1 MLKILK
7 YSFYD
12 LMRSRWSY
20 VYFAFYLLLGIV
32 LLFLNNDLSKAVI
45 TLMNVIIVLVPLI
58 ATIFGVMYY
67 YNSKEFTE
75 LLLAQPL
82 KRSTIFLGLYFGVA
96 LSLVM
101 SLILGLGLPF
111 VLYGLF
117 KSNAIWD
124 FSLLLITGAFLTFIF
139 TALAFNIALSNENR
153 IKGFGYA
160 ILLWLFLAIIYDGLF
175 LMSLIFFEDYPLDK
189 LSLVGTM
196 LNPIDLSRTL
206 ILLKLDISALLGYTG
221 AVFKQFFGTNYG
233 LVVSLLML
241 ITWVVLPIARI
252 IFKSKRKDF

>member
-20 VYFAFYLLLGIV
+20 VYLAFYLMLGV
-32 LLFLNNDLSKAVI
+32 MLLFLNNDLSKAVI

-58 ATIFGVMYY
+58 GTIFGVMYY

-82 KRSTIFLGLYFGVA
+82 KRSSIFMGQYLGVA
-96 LSLVM
+96 LSLSM
-101 SLILGLGLPF
+101 SLVLGLGIPF
-111 VLYGLF
+111 IFYGIF

-124 FSLLLITGAFLTFIF
+124 FSLLLITGSFLTFIF

-160 ILLWLFLAIIYDGLF
+160 ILLWLFLAVIYDGLF
-175 LMSLIFFEDYPLDK
+175 LLFLVVFEDYPLDQF
-189 LSLVGTM
+189 SLIASM

-221 AVFKQFFGTNYG
+221 AVFKQFFGTNFG
-233 LVVSLLML
+233 LIISFMALSL
-241 ITWVVLPIARI
+241 WVILPVFRI
-252 IFKSKRKDF
+252 VRKSKKKDF

>member
-32 LLFLNNDLSKAVI
+32 LLFLNNDLNKAVI
-45 TLMNVIIVLVPLI
+45 TLMNVIIILVPLI
-58 ATIFGVMYY
+58 GTIFGVMYY

-82 KRSTIFLGLYFGVA
+82 NRSSIFLGQYLGVA
-96 LSLVM
+96 LSLSM

-111 VLYGLF
+111 IFYGLF

-124 FSLLLITGAFLTFIF
+124 FSLLLITGTFLTLIF
-139 TALAFNIALSNENR
+139 TALAFNIALSNENK

-160 ILLWLFLAIIYDGLF
+160 ILLWLFLAIIYDGIF
-175 LMSLIFFEDYPLDK
+175 LMTLIIFEDYPLDK

-221 AVFKQFFGTNYG
+221 AIFKQFFGTNLG
-233 LVVSLLML
+233 LMVSFSML
-241 ITWVVLPIARI
+241 FVWVVLPITRI
-252 IFKSKRKDF
+252 IVKAKKKDF